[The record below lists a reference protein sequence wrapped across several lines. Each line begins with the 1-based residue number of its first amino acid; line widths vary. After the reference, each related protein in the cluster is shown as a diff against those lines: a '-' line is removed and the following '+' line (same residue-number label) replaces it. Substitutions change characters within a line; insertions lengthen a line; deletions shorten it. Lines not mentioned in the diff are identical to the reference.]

1 MKYSTIQKQLKKEL
15 KTKVTVHKWIE
26 NKTKE
31 ESKNVILNEYVAT
44 PELEKIISKVEP
56 FIDRVIDINEE
67 LDKVFEKIWL
77 DVGCRP
83 KWISGQGNKP
93 QDE

>member
-44 PELEKIISKVEP
+44 PELEEIISKVEP
-56 FIDRVIDINEE
+56 FIDRV
-67 LDKVFEKIWL
+67 IWL